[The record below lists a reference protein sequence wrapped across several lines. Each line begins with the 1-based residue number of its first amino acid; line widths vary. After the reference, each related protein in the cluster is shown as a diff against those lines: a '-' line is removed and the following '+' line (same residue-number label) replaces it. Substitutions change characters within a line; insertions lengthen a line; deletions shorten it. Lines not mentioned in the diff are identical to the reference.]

1 MNAVAHMKV
10 SFASLTLH
18 ASLVAEEFC
27 LAVNLGE

>member
-10 SFASLTLH
+10 SFPSLTLH
-18 ASLVAEEFC
+18 VSLVAGEFR